1 MNLKN
6 DRENYFRLL
15 AYLKPYRARFLGSV
29 LSSIP
34 ASSLN
39 GVLAFAVGPFLDKL
53 MKENNYVFLLGVPI
67 LVFTAML
74 AQGFFDYLSNY
85 FSSHISYAIT
95 RDIQLELFNKLTCM
109 DLRFFKMRTT
119 GQVFTRFYSDCNRL
133 QQAITTNLQGF
144 SIEIFSFIFL
154 AGVLFYRNW
163 QFALISIFIISLI
176 AVPLYF
182 ISRKIRQ
189 LDHHQQELSAHMVNI
204 FSECINGVKE
214 VKSFNLESF
223 LRKRFRKNQ
232 VEFFSSLLSS
242 TKAGI
247 MLKPLMQIISA
258 VGFCMIF
265 GLGILQVQSGKMT
278 LGDVTSFLLAL
289 ILLYKPVKAISS
301 VLSKVQRIMA
311 PAERVF
317 ELLDIEPEMVDAPN
331 AQELEEFES
340 LRFDNVCFAYKENEP
355 VLKNINFTLKKGEVL
370 ALVGSSGGGKTTLVD
385 LISRF
390 YDPDEGRV
398 LLNEIDERQ
407 IKAGSMRDLIALVSQ
422 ETILFDAT
430 IRENIR
436 MGRLEATDA
445 DIEQAARDACLWE
458 WVQSLPD
465 RFETRVGERGGMVSG
480 GQRQRI
486 ALARAFLKNA
496 PLLIL
501 DEATSALDNESEAL
515 IQEATIR
522 LMQGKTVV
530 VIAHRLSTVRFADR
544 ILVVSGG
551 QIVESGSHD
560 ELLAREGLY
569 HKLYHLQFRHE
580 NQSFLNMLD
589 IQQPA

>member
-1 MNLKN
+1 MNIKN
-6 DRENYFRLL
+6 DRENYLRLL
-15 AYLKPYRARFLGSV
+15 GYLKPYRTRFIGSV
-29 LSSIP
+29 LASIP

-53 MKENNYVFLLGVPI
+53 VNEQNYLFLLGVPV

-74 AQGFFDYLSNY
+74 AQGFFDYISNY

-95 RDIQLELFNKLTCM
+95 RDLQLELFNQLTRM

-133 QQAITTNLQGF
+133 QQAITSNLQGF

-163 QFALISIFIISLI
+163 QFAFISIFIISLI
-176 AVPLYF
+176 ALPLYF
-182 ISRKIRQ
+182 ISKKIRQ

-214 VKSFNLESF
+214 VKSFYLESF

-232 VEFFSSLLSS
+232 SEFFSNLISS

-247 MLKPLMQIISA
+247 MLRPLMQLISA
-258 VGFCMIF
+258 IGFCVIF

-317 ELLDIEPEMVDAPN
+317 ELLDIKPEMVDATD
-331 AQELEEFES
+331 AQEIKPFES
-340 LRFDNVCFAYKENEP
+340 LRFENVHFAYKENEP

-390 YDPDEGRV
+390 YDPDQGRV
-398 LLNEIDERQ
+398 LLNEIDLPQ
-407 IKAGSMRDLIALVSQ
+407 LKTSALRDLIALVSQ

-430 IRENIR
+430 IHENIR
-436 MGRLEATDA
+436 LGNLEATDA
-445 DIEQAARDACLWE
+445 DIEQAARDACLLD
-458 WVQSLPD
+458 WVQSLPEG
-465 RFETRVGERGGMVSG
+465 FNTRVGERGGMVSG

-515 IQEATIR
+515 IQEATMR
-522 LMQGKTVV
+522 LMKGKTVV
-530 VIAHRLSTVRFADR
+530 VIAHRLSTVRFANR

-551 QIVESGSHD
+551 EIVESGSHE
-560 ELLAREGLY
+560 ELLAQTGLY
-569 HKLYHLQFRHE
+569 HKLYHLQFRHDDK
-580 NQSFLNMLD
+580 SLLNLQE
-589 IQQPA
+589 IQQLA